1 MGVPEM
7 QTQPYKK
14 GHIAS
19 YKPSCVEVRSLND
32 SRFVFSVHLSLL
44 SVSSSEIQASPNT
57 NATLPCNVTLF
68 AEGDNINQSLIAVSW
83 IKNGS
88 EIASFGKAA
97 TQIKEGFS
105 WDNADFVN
113 GDFSLVVLKA
123 SLDLQGM
130 YECTI
135 SYNFTI
141 LHYSN
146 VTFSI
151 IGTSCFRSRG
161 FDSFF
166 SPMITSESK
175 N

>member
-1 MGVPEM
+1 MIPV
-7 QTQPYKK
+7 
-14 GHIAS
+14 
-19 YKPSCVEVRSLND
+19 L
-32 SRFVFSVHLSLL
+32 FFSVHLSLL

-57 NATLPCNVTLF
+57 NATLPCYVTLF